1 MTLSLTLGQR
11 ETCNV
16 TEAEAALG
24 VSFEAVCMKTSQPQN
39 RTIFQCLNCRIRAS
53 DIECG
58 REQC

>member
-24 VSFEAVCMKTSQPQN
+24 VSFEAVYYEKQPATKSN
-39 RTIFQCLNCRIRAS
+39 HFSMVEIRGVS